1 MPTATAV
8 ENLNQLAIPQLHPT
22 PKFTPPALVWITGK
36 IKQILNQDKE
46 HFYVLSVNDGKKS
59 VIVRFGD
66 PYTGNCDALTTAN
79 PMYSLM
85 EKAFFANM
93 TVEIGYRD
101 FGYDAQAGIEKFIID
116 RVFVYQP

>member
-1 MPTATAV
+1 MPTVTAV
-8 ENLNQLAIPQLHPT
+8 ETLNQLVIPQLHPI

-66 PYTGNCDALTTAN
+66 PYTGTCDAITSTN

-85 EKAFFANM
+85 QKAFFANM

-101 FGYDAQAGIEKFIID
+101 FGYDAQAGIEKCIID
-116 RVFVYQP
+116 RAFVYQP